1 LNPEYEKHL
10 EFTVCAVVQPNR
22 WVSEHVRLKKP
33 HAQTT
38 QLAAGEPVTGRVT
51 NRLSHLRSADASI
64 IRMALAAPRLS
75 AYIHVD
81 AK

>member
-1 LNPEYEKHL
+1 MCR
-10 EFTVCAVVQPNR
+10 CAAKPVGTFHFLAREAYVM
-22 WVSEHVRLKKP
+22 VRAKY
-33 HAQTT
+33 AT
-38 QLAAGEPVTGRVT
+38 AGEPVTGRVT

>member
-1 LNPEYEKHL
+1 MTYQQKFVMKLNPEYEKHL

-38 QLAAGEPVTGRVT
+38 QLWVWCVTQTVEIGPS
-51 NRLSHLRSADASI
+51 NALSFFLPRFIAFSACI
-64 IRMALAAPRLS
+64 
-75 AYIHVD
+75 
-81 AK
+81 

>member
-1 LNPEYEKHL
+1 MDTRYCIPSLVAIDEEMSEKSDVTEGCVVL
-10 EFTVCAVVQPNR
+10 EPA
-22 WVSEHVRLKKP
+22 
-33 HAQTT
+33 A
-38 QLAAGEPVTGRVT
+38 AAGRPVTGRVT